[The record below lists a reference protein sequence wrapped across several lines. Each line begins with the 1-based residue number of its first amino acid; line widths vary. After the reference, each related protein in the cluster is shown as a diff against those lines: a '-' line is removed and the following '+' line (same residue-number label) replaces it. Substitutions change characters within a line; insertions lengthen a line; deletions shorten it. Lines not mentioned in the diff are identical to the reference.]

1 MQSRQIRTSR
11 RSPKCFVCLLALSAG
26 QVFAQSTDDP
36 VSNVYRNAEPAVV
49 QLLVTGKRDGNDI
62 IPPSVGVACAFQT
75 TAGVRLLTARHV
87 VGADEQ
93 FDLSPGSVNKR
104 QRDIAVRVKTTL
116 GYPSNPQQTEHTIRA
131 HPSMDVAEVF
141 VRGAD
146 SATGL
151 QVSTKALQENQ
162 RLIAVTWSKG
172 TDRAIPTEV
181 RVMPRLSDD
190 GPLVRLA
197 HRFVEGDSGS
207 PVLDFNG
214 ALVAV
219 ILIQSGAQTLALP
232 VAEFKDW
239 VSPGVVPAESEEAAR
254 KRRKLAEMFDA
265 VIAKMRE
272 SQIPNAEFV
281 FPALERYKEQPTPA
295 RWAAVRDAVKRSLD
309 PIEEGIKL
317 SVQYDAQLDPLARNA
332 GQVLVQ
338 TQTTADRT
346 YSTTFTEVRSVWN
359 GRFDEKQEIL
369 RLQDR
374 LPTLEEIS
382 NWELHLKEDYRRLAD
397 LLSDISRQLVAQR

>member
-1 MQSRQIRTSR
+1 
-11 RSPKCFVCLLALSAG
+11 
-26 QVFAQSTDDP
+26 
-36 VSNVYRNAEPAVV
+36 
-49 QLLVTGKRDGNDI
+49 
-62 IPPSVGVACAFQT
+62 
-75 TAGVRLLTARHV
+75 
-87 VGADEQ
+87 
-93 FDLSPGSVNKR
+93 
-104 QRDIAVRVKTTL
+104 
-116 GYPSNPQQTEHTIRA
+116 
-131 HPSMDVAEVF
+131 
-141 VRGAD
+141 
-146 SATGL
+146 
-151 QVSTKALQENQ
+151 
-162 RLIAVTWSKG
+162 
-172 TDRAIPTEV
+172 
-181 RVMPRLSDD
+181 
-190 GPLVRLA
+190 
-197 HRFVEGDSGS
+197 
-207 PVLDFNG
+207 
-214 ALVAV
+214 
-219 ILIQSGAQTLALP
+219 LALP